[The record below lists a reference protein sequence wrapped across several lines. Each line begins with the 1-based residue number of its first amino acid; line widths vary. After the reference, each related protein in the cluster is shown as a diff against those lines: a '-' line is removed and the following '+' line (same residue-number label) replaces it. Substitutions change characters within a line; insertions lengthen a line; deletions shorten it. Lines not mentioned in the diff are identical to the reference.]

1 LVSDVTSHL
10 TSHNLSPPK
19 DRENNVQQEWPSP
32 HSGGL
37 LL

>member
-1 LVSDVTSHL
+1 LVSGVTSHL

-19 DRENNVQQEWPSP
+19 DRENEVQQEWPSP